1 MSGSP
6 LPGVLAEIEAVA
18 GRDAALEIAL
28 KAGGKDIYVSAR
40 GAQSQ
45 AIVEAVGARAWA
57 AIVAR
62 LGGET
67 VHVPLARRALVRHL
81 SAQGVG
87 TAEIA
92 RRLHI
97 TQRTARRYRREGVS

>member
-1 MSGSP
+1 MSAPS

-18 GRDAALEIAL
+18 GREAALEIAL
-28 KAGGKDIYVSAR
+28 AFGGTDIYVSAR
-40 GAQSQ
+40 GAH
-45 AIVEAVGARAWA
+45 ARAVIDAVGAGAWA

-81 SAQGVG
+81 SSQGVG

-97 TQRTARRYRREGVS
+97 TQRTARRYRRGGE